1 MATAYEDLMERVR
14 DIGRLQTSLALLDW
28 DQETYMPPNGVKA
41 RAEQIALLSGIRH
54 TQLID
59 PQVKRLLDE
68 AQTDE
73 HDHVARTNVRE
84 TRRNYERAAKLPT
97 QLVKDLAHTS
107 TLAKDAWAKARAQ
120 SDFSIFSPLLSRLL
134 ELTRQKAEHIGYSA
148 EPYDALIDEFEPGAT
163 SAQIEGVFARLRD
176 ETVRFLKRLMDSS
189 TKPDRSILTRHY
201 PEQQQRALSR
211 KFAEAL
217 NFDFESG
224 RLDVTVHPFCATI
237 GGGGDVRITTRY
249 LEDFFQAAMFGTM
262 HETGHAL
269 YEQGLPR
276 EHMFTPMGEAV
287 SLGIHESQS
296 LMWENQVGR
305 SRAFWEHHFAEAAR
319 LFPKALGDVSLDAF
333 YGAINTV
340 EPSFIRVEA
349 DELTYNLHVILRFE
363 IERELFNGQLE
374 VDDIPKRWNVK
385 MEDLLGI
392 TPPDDAQGCLQ
403 DIHWSMGAF
412 GYFATYA
419 LGKLYAAQFFTK
431 AKEDIPD
438 LFDRIRANDHKPLLN
453 WLRENI
459 HRHGQRFR
467 AGELVERV
475 TGKPLT
481 IEPFMSYVKN
491 KFAPIYGL

>member
-1 MATAYEDLMERVR
+1 MARYITVGAAQSGPV
-14 DIGRLQTSLALLDW
+14 SL
-28 DQETYMPPNGVKA
+28 
-41 RAEQIALLSGIRH
+41 
-54 TQLID
+54 
-59 PQVKRLLDE
+59 
-68 AQTDE
+68 
-73 HDHVARTNVRE
+73 RE
-84 TRRNYERAAKLPT
+84 TRADVIARLIEQMREAHGRGCDLVVFTECALTAFFPHWFMESQEEIDSYFER
-97 QLVKDLAHTS
+97 
-107 TLAKDAWAKARAQ
+107 
-120 SDFSIFSPLLSRLL
+120 
-134 ELTRQKAEHIGYSA
+134 EM
-148 EPYDALIDEFEPGAT
+148 PGA
-163 SAQIEGVFARLRD
+163 Q
-176 ETVRFLKRLMDSS
+176 
-189 TKPDRSILTRHY
+189 TR
-201 PEQQQRALSR
+201 PL
-211 KFAEAL
+211 
-217 NFDFESG
+217 FD
-224 RLDVTVHPFCATI
+224 
-237 GGGGDVRITTRY
+237 
-249 LEDFFQAAMFGTM
+249 
-262 HETGHAL
+262 
-269 YEQGLPR
+269 
-276 EHMFTPMGEAV
+276 
-287 SLGIHESQS
+287 
-296 LMWENQVGR
+296 
-305 SRAFWEHHFAEAAR
+305 EAAR

-412 GYFATYA
+412 GYLATYA